1 MKLGDELVSKF
12 QIHEQI
18 HIGSP
23 LTKINPDDNTGIIIR
38 RRGAVKF
45 YRLSDYLSEESRDE

>member
-1 MKLGDELVSKF
+1 MKPGDELVSKF

-23 LTKINPDDNTGIIIR
+23 LTKISQVENTGIIVKR
-38 RRGAVKF
+38 RDTIKF